1 LISKT
6 RCLLSGRSAWAKA
19 EARLIAERQAA
30 ILDLSAATTTT
41 LVGVKLSAGGS
52 SYLREVTRDRP
63 ITGLFQKTCA
73 SISMKAA
80 MRGP

>member
-1 LISKT
+1 M
-6 RCLLSGRSAWAKA
+6 WARA
-19 EARLIAERQAA
+19 EARLTAERQAA

-41 LVGVKLSAGGS
+41 LVGVKPPAGGS
-52 SYLREVTRDRP
+52 SHLRKVTRDRP
-63 ITGLFQKTCA
+63 ITDLFQKTCA